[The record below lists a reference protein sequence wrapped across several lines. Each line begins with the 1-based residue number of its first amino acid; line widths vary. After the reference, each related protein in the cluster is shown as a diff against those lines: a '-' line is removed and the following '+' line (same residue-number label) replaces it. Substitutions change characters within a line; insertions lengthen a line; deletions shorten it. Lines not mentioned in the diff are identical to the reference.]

1 MDTNPKK
8 LLERIEQQEKQLLVY
23 QNKLRDTVQ
32 AYKSIAKEKEALEK
46 TIKTFTTDLSNE
58 KVVKETSEK
67 SSEDETSEDQAD
79 LKQQMVEKYEKT
91 VTSLTN
97 ELEATKRR
105 LELSERKLKETPL
118 ELLKLQDEMR
128 NLQIEHQT
136 ALQAEKERVRNVEER
151 AKKMSTLQEERVVN
165 LETQLVEL
173 SQTIG
178 SYDRLRVQ
186 DQLEIQKLKELIAL
200 GSIDSAIPGAVDNE
214 PEKVDSSGS
223 EDVDCLIQKIL
234 DLKLK
239 LNSAC
244 EKYGRKI
251 DFHKI
256 FDEGYSDSNL
266 HAGCVEAYNKLR
278 TEYELLKNDVKLYGS
293 QEKSDKEI
301 VLLQNQVK
309 NLQERLRILT
319 DKNGEIQKDYQ
330 MQIDQLKSSMKNEKA
345 RLKETL
351 AATESDYRGRLWLL
365 EEQLQKQRERSL
377 ALIEEKEQEIQTL
390 HNTFH
395 VFMPEYR
402 KKSEDESAN
411 SSGLGISQVRDGP
424 HILHY
429 ANELARRDI
438 EIANLRKS
446 KHKSESELRELQK
459 TSAAEAERHRDER
472 QALRDEIGRLKLCQ
486 TREGAN
492 LEYLKNVVLSF
503 LLSNDAK
510 SKRHMCNAIAA
521 VLKFNESELA
531 RVRDHSRNS
540 WWSHSGYL

>member
-1 MDTNPKK
+1 M
-8 LLERIEQQEKQLLVY
+8 ER
-23 QNKLRDTVQ
+23 TV
-32 AYKSIAKEKEALEK
+32 
-46 TIKTFTTDLSNE
+46 KTFTLDVSNNRIA
-58 KVVKETSEK
+58 KQNSEK
-67 SSEDETSEDQAD
+67 CNEVELPETQAD
-79 LKQQMVEKYEKT
+79 LKQQMVTLLESIATLTAEKSRMETNFLSDKKRLREEKELVENKCQKLEEQLNKLKQEIDEVKAKQIMEGYEIANSGMRLLQVEKHEKT

-105 LELSERKLKETPL
+105 LELSERKLKEPPL
-118 ELLKLQDEMR
+118 ELLKLQDELR

-136 ALQAEKERVRNVEER
+136 ALKIEKERVRVVEER

-200 GSIDSAIPGAVDNE
+200 SNIEPAIPGTLDNE
-214 PEKVDSSGS
+214 TEKVDSSGS
-223 EDVDCLIQKIL
+223 EDIDYLIQKIL
-234 DLKLK
+234 ELKLK
-239 LNSAC
+239 LNTAC
-244 EKYGRKI
+244 EKHGRKI
-251 DFHKI
+251 DFHKV

-266 HAGCVEAYNKLR
+266 HINCMEAYNKLR
-278 TEYELLKNDVKLYGS
+278 TEYELLKNDVKHYGS
-293 QEKSDKEI
+293 QEKSDKKI
-301 VLLQNQVK
+301 IFLQDQVK
-309 NLQERLRILT
+309 SLQERLRILSE
-319 DKNGEIQKDYQ
+319 KNSEIQKDYQ
-330 MQIDQLKSSMKNEKA
+330 MQIDQLKNSMKNEKA
-345 RLKETL
+345 RLKDTL

-402 KKSEDESAN
+402 KKSEDESEN
-411 SSGLGISQVRDGP
+411 SNSLGIGQVRDGP

-446 KHKSESELRELQK
+446 KHKSEMELRELQK
-459 TSAAEAERHRDER
+459 AAIADAEKHRDER
-472 QALRDEIGRLKLCQ
+472 QALRDEIGRYGFRKKVINDLKVF
-486 TREGAN
+486 
-492 LEYLKNVVLSF
+492 VV
-503 LLSNDAK
+503 
-510 SKRHMCNAIAA
+510 I
-521 VLKFNESELA
+521 
-531 RVRDHSRNS
+531 
-540 WWSHSGYL
+540 